1 MKDQYRP
8 LPEGLTIKGSGI
20 EGLGL
25 FATKP
30 FPKGHKFGI
39 THVKDDRFSDGYI
52 RTPLGGFYNHS
63 ESPNCESVV
72 KDDYRY
78 LVALEDIG
86 PDTELTSKYKL
97 YEVHG

>member
-1 MKDQYRP
+1 MKGQYRP
-8 LPEGLTIKGSGI
+8 LPEGLTIKESGI

-30 FPKGHKFGI
+30 FSKGYEFGI
-39 THVKDDRFSDGYI
+39 THIKDDRFPEGHI

-72 KDDYRY
+72 KDDYQY
-78 LVALEDIG
+78 LVALEDIEA
-86 PDTELTSKYKL
+86 DTKLTSSYKL
-97 YEVHG
+97 YEVHE